1 MARYLACLALALAFA
16 AAPVAF
22 VTPASLAKS
31 AKVATKVCK
40 HKTASGKIK
49 TWRCRK
55 DQPCCVAEM
64 INYYTCGSK
73 LLGCL

>member
-1 MARYLACLALALAFA
+1 MMRTLAILALATALGAAPLAVATTDA
-16 AAPVAF
+16 AAAG
-22 VTPASLAKS
+22 K
-31 AKVATKVCK
+31 KATKVCK

-49 TWRCRK
+49 TWRCGA
-55 DQPCCVAEM
+55 DQPCCSAEM

>member
-1 MARYLACLALALAFA
+1 MTRAFACVALAAAFA
-16 AAPVAF
+16 AAP
-22 VTPASLAKS
+22 LALT
-31 AKVATKVCK
+31 ATDAMAVKKAYKICK

-49 TWRCRK
+49 TWRCGA
-55 DQPCCVAEM
+55 DQPCCSAEM